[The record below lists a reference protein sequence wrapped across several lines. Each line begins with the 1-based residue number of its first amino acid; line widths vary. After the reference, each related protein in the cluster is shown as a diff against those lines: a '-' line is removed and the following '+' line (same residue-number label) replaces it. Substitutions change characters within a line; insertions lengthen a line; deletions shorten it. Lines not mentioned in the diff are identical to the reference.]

1 LVNVA
6 DELANCATEIR

>member
-1 LVNVA
+1 VNVA